1 MRPSQDTVPD
11 DDGQRSLNHEPGSKS
26 VVPGVYVSRH
36 LSFSATG
43 KAARGHAVVA
53 NRTREI
59 RPSGMTPG
67 ACGNVNYG
75 SRIEAHKEIYGIAT
89 EP

>member
-1 MRPSQDTVPD
+1 MN
-11 DDGQRSLNHEPGSKS
+11 LYYEPYSKLKWQ
-26 VVPGVYVSRH
+26 GVHVSRH
-36 LSFSATG
+36 LSFG
-43 KAARGHAVVA
+43 RLRKAIREYAMVA

-67 ACGNVNYG
+67 ACGNVDYG
-75 SRIEAHKEIYGIAT
+75 SRIEAQGEIFGFAT

>member
-1 MRPSQDTVPD
+1 MNFHYEPS
-11 DDGQRSLNHEPGSKS
+11 SKLIWQ
-26 VVPGVYVSRH
+26 GVYVSRH
-36 LSFSATG
+36 FSFSRLG
-43 KAARGHAVVA
+43 KAIRGNAMVA

-67 ACGNVNYG
+67 ACENVNYG